1 MQQQQL
7 SGRQAAKSLPFEFWY
22 ALPART
28 DQIREQ
34 VESQLPPAEVPAFR
48 AEIQRRA
55 ILAILALV
63 IFLVVWCAVFSDQ
76 MFGASK
82 HRTPPQQ
89 QQQQSPASTDS
100 SEPNL
105 KPIPF

>member
-1 MQQQQL
+1 MNQQM

-63 IFLVVWCAVFSDQ
+63 IFLVVWCAVTATTVTGFDG
-76 MFGASK
+76 FVGAE
-82 HRTPPQQ
+82 PE
-89 QQQQSPASTDS
+89 TDS
-100 SEPNL
+100 FLIGGES
-105 KPIPF
+105 